1 MESGERLRELEDCD
15 FFIMAHIILLIGSC
29 SPIFVS
35 CSKDKLF
42 PDFIYEMTVSKEA
55 INVVP
60 EGTDETVEVK
70 SNYAWTVG
78 E

>member
-1 MESGERLRELEDCD
+1 MKKHRL
-15 FFIMAHIILLIGSC
+15 ILLIGLC
-29 SPIFVS
+29 LLLFVS
-35 CSKDKLF
+35 CSKDELF

-70 SNYAWTVG
+70 SNYAWTAESNATWCKLSLESG
-78 E
+78 P